1 MPVQVRTIQLKGWA
15 AILVGLAVFFAV
27 AIGLAVLAFGIFL
40 FLLPVMVV
48 GSLLYYLLPRPK
60 RRQEGTERPGE
71 IIDGTYRVLDEP
83 NLEPPGPK
91 A

>member
-1 MPVQVRTIQLKGWA
+1 MPVQIRTIHLRGWV
-15 AILVGLAVFFAV
+15 AILVALAVFFAV

-60 RRQEGTERPGE
+60 RPLGETRRGRGE
-71 IIDGTYRVLDEP
+71 IIDGSYRVLDEP
-83 NLEPPGPK
+83 ERSQDPP